1 MTKIF
6 QRGTEGKK
14 TNSNEQEQ
22 EEKLTHNNN
31 NKLLQSLKVVRIY
44 FNFFKM
50 IFYLL

>member
-44 FNFFKM
+44 FHFFKM